1 MDSEWEER
9 QKTRQLEM
17 QACSKAL
24 AFLSSDEAH
33 DLFSKTFA
41 LVQTKSTTKSK
52 HRSEAS
58 KLLYRAAKKGRNP
71 RLVALAYRTQLDS
84 FKKVNE
90 AIDDMSADLEEQEK
104 EEIKHKDFCV
114 EEFNSNTLATEKA
127 GYRKEK
133 LTATSEDL
141 ANTIESLKIAI
152 ETLKSEI
159 TELQAEMKKAGE
171 DREVQ
176 NKEFQTTV
184 ADQRATQKLLTK
196 AKEVLEGFY
205 GKKAAAFM
213 QGLQPAPPGFSSYKK
228 NAASG
233 GVMGMIQEI
242 IDEAKTM
249 EAEAT
254 RSEEEAQKAYD
265 DFVME
270 TKTSIDTKTK
280 DITNKTEEKA
290 KAEADKVEAAD
301 DKETVVIQLETLTN
315 YNNELHQSCDFT
327 VKNFETRQTAR
338 DEEVEALRQAMAIL
352 SGAKFESFLQY

>member
-71 RLVALAYRTQLDS
+71 HLIALAYRTQMDS

-90 AIDDMSADLEEQEK
+90 AIDDMSGDLEEQEK

-141 ANTIESLKIAI
+141 ANTIETLKIAI

-159 TELQAEMKKAGE
+159 SELQAEMKKAGE

-176 NKEFQTTV
+176 NKEFQKNRSRSACDT
-184 ADQRATQKLLTK
+184 
-196 AKEVLEGFY
+196 E
-205 GKKAAAFM
+205 
-213 QGLQPAPPGFSSYKK
+213 AP
-228 NAASG
+228 
-233 GVMGMIQEI
+233 
-242 IDEAKTM
+242 
-249 EAEAT
+249 
-254 RSEEEAQKAYD
+254 
-265 DFVME
+265 
-270 TKTSIDTKTK
+270 
-280 DITNKTEEKA
+280 
-290 KAEADKVEAAD
+290 
-301 DKETVVIQLETLTN
+301 
-315 YNNELHQSCDFT
+315 H
-327 VKNFETRQTAR
+327 
-338 DEEVEALRQAMAIL
+338 
-352 SGAKFESFLQY
+352 ESKG